1 VFAQSYT
8 DFYVYAVDDGSTDG
22 TYQVLKSNSHRC
34 SFVSQPHAG
43 PAATRNRAIRMS
55 DSPFVAFLDADDE
68 WVPKKLERQISL
80 LKRDP
85 SLGMV
90 SSFCWIS
97 GPGMERWAISL
108 AYGVP
113 SSGRLFRRLLRN
125 RFVFTSTVVVRRH
138 CLEEV
143 GLFNESLAVNED
155 FNLWLRIAAHWRT
168 AFMTDVL
175 AAVHEPRQSVSA
187 SISPEEWLKSEVVA
201 LEHVRSSCPELPLGA
216 ALALQNALAV
226 RTCSYG
232 SFLLSIGAKASARR
246 ELLNALLL
254 QPVLWGALARLGL
267 SFLPTGVANSFEAR
281 TARLPRQTSSGNL
294 SPLASRDASSI

>member
-1 VFAQSYT
+1 
-8 DFYVYAVDDGSTDG
+8 
-22 TYQVLKSNSHRC
+22 
-34 SFVSQPHAG
+34 
-43 PAATRNRAIRMS
+43 MS

-85 SLGMV
+85 FLGMV

-175 AAVHEPRQSVSA
+175 AVVHDPPRTMSA
-187 SISPEEWLKSEVVA
+187 SISPEERLKSEVFA

-216 ALALQNALAV
+216 ALALQNALAE

-281 TARLPRQTSSGNL
+281 TAKLPRQTSSGNL